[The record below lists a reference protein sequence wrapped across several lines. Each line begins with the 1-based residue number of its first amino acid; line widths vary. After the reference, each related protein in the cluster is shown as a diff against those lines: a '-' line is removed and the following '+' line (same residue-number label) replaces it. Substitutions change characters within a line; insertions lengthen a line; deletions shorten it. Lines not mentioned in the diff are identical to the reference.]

1 MNPDDPK
8 TQKQIQ
14 VAYKGLGQ
22 LRMYDTVQLVSMKES
37 AVCLHT
43 DTHDVLE
50 DWQKHIRKETLAYFT
65 VMMCLQFGKSITNI
79 SFYLSSSTFRAKEIQ
94 RAQIGKSP

>member
-22 LRMYDTVQLVSMKES
+22 LRMYDTVQLVSMKGVS
-37 AVCLHT
+37 CAHT
-43 DTHDVLE
+43 HAHDVLE

-65 VMMCLQFGKSITNI
+65 VMCLQFSKSITNI
-79 SFYLSSSTFRAKEIQ
+79 SFYLSSSIFRAKEIQ